1 MLVVSNH
8 QQRSR
13 AVLAIPPLPEAV
25 WSTIRAS
32 LEPIKHIGS
41 LVKNNEDGV
50 RRFLG
55 VVWYVLHS
63 GTTWAA
69 LRALDEAFEAAYR
82 RFLRW
87 SHKGVFAGIFQ
98 ASVPSGTVIEGRIDS
113 TSSKVHRAAYGK
125 GGSIGRSR
133 GGANTKIHGLCDA
146 MGRWIRLLLSPGQ
159 HDDVRWAPALVDG
172 IPMDRLIADKG
183 YDSKAFREH
192 LAARGTTPVIPSRRT
207 NRIQHPLD
215 KAAYRRRHMIENG
228 WLWLKDHSR
237 IALRRDKL
245 DATFLAFIHL
255 AAAVRNAKLV
265 A

>member
-1 MLVVSNH
+1 MLVVFKQH
-8 QQRSR
+8 HRSR
-13 AVLAIPPLPEAV
+13 AMLAIPPLSETV

-55 VVWYVLHS
+55 IVWHVLHS

-69 LRALDEAFEAAYR
+69 LRPLDTAFEAAYR

-87 SHKGVFAGIFQ
+87 SRLGLFEAIFQ
-98 ASVPSGTVIEGRIDS
+98 ASVPQGTVVEGQIDS

-133 GGANTKIHGLCDA
+133 GGANTKIHGLCDGL
-146 MGRWIRLLLSPGQ
+146 GRWIRLLLSPGQ
-159 HDDVRWAPALVDG
+159 HADIRWAPALVDG
-172 IPMDRLIADKG
+172 IPMRHLVADKG

-192 LAARGTTPVIPSRRT
+192 LAANGTTPVIPSRST
-207 NRIQHPLD
+207 NRVQIPLD
-215 KAAYRRRHMIENG
+215 KAAYRRRHVVENG
-228 WLWLKDHSR
+228 WLWLKDHGR

-265 A
+265 P